1 MSFPELHEP
10 TQLWVQAGDKKK
22 WRAMIQHNHEQ
33 HHVGYYP
40 TAEEAARAYDRKALL
55 FMGPSAITNFPAAD
69 YDGVNLEA
77 DGSVEEQVTPCIGP
91 ATLLNAWAMRSATE
105 ASVALPTLTLWS
117 RVSTIPG
124 GCLGI
129 VILVLSCILLHV
141 GDLPICGATDIV
153 MYCADEEAEED
164 KDVAVQGGHQGG
176 SQVEGGHQD
185 EQHQAGAGHLRHR
198 G

>member
-1 MSFPELHEP
+1 
-10 TQLWVQAGDKKK
+10 
-22 WRAMIQHNHEQ
+22 MIQHNHEQ

-91 ATLLNAWAMRSATE
+91 LIILNAWASEKCLSGTAHLGSTVTPQHSPRWLSRQSASCCDLHIIASWRSATCCCRE
-105 ASVALPTLTLWS
+105 NVE
-117 RVSTIPG
+117 
-124 GCLGI
+124 
-129 VILVLSCILLHV
+129 LH
-141 GDLPICGATDIV
+141 L
-153 MYCADEEAEED
+153 ADEKAEED
-164 KDVAVQGGHQGG
+164 KDIAVQRGHQSG
-176 SQVEGGHQD
+176 SQVEGRHQD

>member
-1 MSFPELHEP
+1 M
-10 TQLWVQAGDKKK
+10 WVQAGDKKK

-77 DGSVEEQVTPCIGP
+77 DGSVEEQVE
-91 ATLLNAWAMRSATE
+91 TLHWPSD
-105 ASVALPTLTLWS
+105 
-117 RVSTIPG
+117 STQ
-124 GCLGI
+124 CLGAEKY
-129 VILVLSCILLHV
+129 LSCIAHLNSFVTRQHNLRWFSRHSAPCLELHIVACWRSAKFHCMINV
-141 GDLPICGATDIV
+141 GMHL
-153 MYCADEEAEED
+153 ADEEAEED

-185 EQHQAGAGHLRHR
+185 E
-198 G
+198 